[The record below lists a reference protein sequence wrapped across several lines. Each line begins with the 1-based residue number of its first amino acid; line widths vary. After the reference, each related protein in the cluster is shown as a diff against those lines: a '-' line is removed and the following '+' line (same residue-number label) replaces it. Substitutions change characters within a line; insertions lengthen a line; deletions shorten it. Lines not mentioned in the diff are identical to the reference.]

1 MVLTNRKQIG
11 SKYESLAKQYLL
23 SQGLIFIEGNFL
35 AKCGEIDLIM
45 KDQQTVVFVEVR
57 YRKSQRYGHAAETVT
72 PNKMKK
78 LVATAK
84 IWLQRQRLSV
94 HTTDFR
100 FDVVA
105 LHQQGEHIK
114 WIQNAITEG

>member
-23 SQGLIFIEGNFL
+23 SQGLTFIEGNFL

-100 FDVVA
+100 FDVIA
-105 LHQQGEHIK
+105 LHQQGEHIE